1 MKNKIVKLINI
12 NDKYLDA
19 NLKINMHGIVLKE
32 KLNYSEVLFINEK
45 NVGDYAVIEVL
56 NNDIKIEKEQ
66 LPNKI
71 FTLLSTFTL
80 NLNKTK
86 HKKLTLPKFKM
97 CDFVEVIVEKEKYI
111 KEGVHKG
118 DRGYVALDNVI
129 ENEMLIDFTKIDE
142 NEEVLGDLVYININD
157 LELVHDSED
166 V

>member
-1 MKNKIVKLINI
+1 
-12 NDKYLDA
+12 
-19 NLKINMHGIVLKE
+19 
-32 KLNYSEVLFINEK
+32 
-45 NVGDYAVIEVL
+45 
-56 NNDIKIEKEQ
+56 
-66 LPNKI
+66 
-71 FTLLSTFTL
+71 
-80 NLNKTK
+80 
-86 HKKLTLPKFKM
+86 M

-142 NEEVLGDLVYININD
+142 NEEVLGDLVSININD